1 MSTFWDS
8 LKKNMQQG
16 IQTVS
21 EKTDELT
28 KVGRLK
34 IEVIAVKRDIEKCF
48 VELGGR
54 VYDILGNQKKVSIP
68 RDKEINKLVAEI
80 AKFENKLQEL
90 ENRIADI
97 QDMKRDKSDSKGKNR
112 KN

>member
-8 LKKNMQQG
+8 LKKNVQQG
-16 IQTVS
+16 LQTVS

-28 KVGRLK
+28 KIGRLK

-54 VYDILGNQKKVSIP
+54 TYDIIQNEKKTSIP
-68 RDKEINKLVAEI
+68 KDEEIKKLILMVE
-80 AKFENKLQEL
+80 KFEKKLREL
-90 ENRIADI
+90 
-97 QDMKRDKSDSKGKNR
+97 
-112 KN
+112 